1 MRRGRGIAP
10 LDCGRCVLRGLAAAL
25 LLGLAACA
33 GEPDAAPPLTSDSLR
48 ALRWLAPGADRVM
61 ALTTQ
66 PVACR
71 DSQEPFSVIGGNSG
85 AFSTTDVG
93 RIAFESPALLGGA
106 AGRMGLSCSS
116 CHVNGRGNP
125 DFFVAGVSGAPGTA
139 DVTSSLFSKVRGN
152 DAVDPMPIPDISA
165 RDGTQIRDRLGP
177 EFRAKV
183 HGLIVEEFDGQEPG
197 ERIMSAIVDY
207 MAGLALCPDPAV
219 RGPVTPDTD
228 LDAART
234 AFAIAQASYGA
245 DRRLMVR
252 AARERLERVHERFPA
267 ADHADVREALLAAS
281 EALSAWL
288 DGADPALARQALDA
302 AAQKAAA
309 KATASLYAPDILRA
323 ALDRMAEAR

>member
-1 MRRGRGIAP
+1 MDRGREA
-10 LDCGRCVLRGLAAAL
+10 LRGLAAGL
-25 LLGLAACA
+25 LLALAACA
-33 GEPDAAPPLTSDSLR
+33 SEPDATPPLTSDSLR
-48 ALRWLAPGADRVM
+48 ALRWLAEGADRVS

-71 DSQEPFSVIGGNSG
+71 DSREPFSMIGGSSDV
-85 AFSTTDVG
+85 FDTTEVG

-106 AGRMGLSCSS
+106 AARMGISCSS
-116 CHVNGRGNP
+116 CHVNGRGNQ

-152 DAVDPMPIPDISA
+152 GAFDPMPIPDISA
-165 RDGTQIRDRLGP
+165 RDGKQIRDRLGP

-197 ERIMSAIVDY
+197 ERILSAVIDY
-207 MAGLALCPDPAV
+207 MAGLTPCPDPDA
-219 RGPVTPDTD
+219 REPITPDID
-228 LDAART
+228 LGAART
-234 AFAIAQASYGA
+234 AFAIAQASDGA

-267 ADHADVREALLAAS
+267 GDQMDVREALLAAS

-288 DGADPALARQALDA
+288 DGADPARARQALDA
-302 AAQKAAA
+302 AAVRA
-309 KATASLYAPDILRA
+309 KAEASASLYAPDVLRA
-323 ALDRMAEAR
+323 ALDQITQAR